1 MCLHFQMQETGGQSK
16 IKEPPPQCTGPVRTT
31 AVATR
36 QRRDDR
42 ERERES
48 ARACERIWEERKARG
63 FSTTPKIW
71 KNVLQQ
77 EKVARRIF

>member
-1 MCLHFQMQETGGQSK
+1 MFLHFRRQETGGYSK
-16 IKEPPPQCTGPVRTT
+16 IKEPPPQCTGPVRPT

-48 ARACERIWEERKARG
+48 ARAREREFGKKERRED
-63 FSTTPKIW
+63 F
-71 KNVLQQ
+71 Q
-77 EKVARRIF
+77 